1 MNGHQPFKGTSLHI
15 DCPTGV
21 AGDML
26 LSALLELGVPAEVIE
41 ADLILLAL
49 GFLRPRGAGLKESL
63 GLEFDQAGRI
73 QRGKD
78 FQTSLPGVYVAGDA
92 SRGASLIVWAIAEG
106 RSAAAAV
113 DTYLMSSTDL
123 PSPIVPTAAP
133 MR

>member
-1 MNGHQPFKGTSLHI
+1 MNGHQPFKGPSLHI
-15 DCPTGV
+15 DSPTGV
-21 AGDML
+21 AGVML
-26 LSALLELGVPAEVIE
+26 LSALLDLGVPAEVIE

-92 SRGASLIVWAIAEG
+92 SRGASLIVWAISDG
-106 RSAAAAV
+106 REAAREIDLA
-113 DTYLMSSTDL
+113 LMGESTL
-123 PSPIVPTAAP
+123 PTRGEDSLFY
-133 MR
+133 R